1 MYSGDGFL
9 LRRRASGG
17 EAEGS
22 EGRSRGLVRRAVQ
35 WAMLP
40 PRKQKKEWVPNEDL
54 RKRKGGRE

>member
-1 MYSGDGFL
+1 M
-9 LRRRASGG
+9 RRRASGG